1 MVKRKCT
8 RYSSFVVYS
17 GGFQENT
24 VYDLNEFTKNAKH
37 MSGLVLLVRWSV
49 PSPLKIR
56 KTYAPPTKVW
66 VLLLPKI
73 VPFVLCVKKYVRGF
87 MISF

>member
-1 MVKRKCT
+1 M
-8 RYSSFVVYS
+8 YS

-24 VYDLNEFTKNAKH
+24 VNDLNKFTENAKH
-37 MSGLVLLVRWSV
+37 MSGLVCFDI
-49 PSPLKIR
+49 SPLRLR

-73 VPFVLCVKKYVRGF
+73 VPLMLCVKKYVRGF
-87 MISF
+87 MVSF

>member
-1 MVKRKCT
+1 M
-8 RYSSFVVYS
+8 YS

-24 VYDLNEFTKNAKH
+24 VNDLNEFTKNAKH
-37 MSGLVLLVRWSV
+37 MSGLVCFDMLVR
-49 PSPLKIR
+49 PSPLRIR

-87 MISF
+87 MVSF